1 MFDLA
6 VSFGELDV
14 SPVTIGVMIALSIFT
29 FIAVGLSSLNLVQ
42 SFFKDEED
50 G

>member
-1 MFDLA
+1 MFYLA

-14 SPVTIGVMIALSIFT
+14 SLVTIGIMIVLSIFT

-42 SFFKDEED
+42 SLFKDDED
-50 G
+50 V